1 MKKIIASLL
10 LVCMILGCFT
20 GCGGEDKDGKN
31 TTASGNP
38 STDNSPGEFV
48 DYVAQT
54 KLDLN
59 SSTAKQEVTV
69 RSYIDGDTTHFEVP
83 SNISSNGVLK
93 ARYVCVNTPESTGKI
108 EEWGKKA
115 SNFTK
120 EKLKNADSI
129 YIESNDGNWNADSTG
144 GRYLVWVWYQPKG
157 ESDYRCLNLEL
168 IQNGLSISCG
178 TVADRY
184 GDVATLAFQQAKNN
198 KLHVFSD
205 EDDPEFY
212 YGDAYEIDLKGLRT
226 NIDLYSGM
234 KVAFEGVV
242 TRNNNNSVYVES
254 YDAETD
260 MYYGMA
266 VYYGFQNGE
275 ILNILKVGNM
285 VRVVGS
291 VQYYET
297 GGTYQISDV
306 SFREFKP
313 EDPTNTIML
322 SSGHQA
328 SNRLTDPETFAKG
341 EVEVEKMLDL
351 SGEDVEI
358 QTYSYAELAMNTTI
372 SMENL
377 YVRSVYTT
385 GNGGDSDGAMTLTC
399 DANGTT
405 IKVRTIVLY
414 DENGDMITADAYL
427 NKTINVVG
435 LIDSFSG
442 EYQIKIFSAN
452 DIVIQ

>member
-1 MKKIIASLL
+1 M
-10 LVCMILGCFT
+10 
-20 GCGGEDKDGKN
+20 
-31 TTASGNP
+31 
-38 STDNSPGEFV
+38 
-48 DYVAQT
+48 
-54 KLDLN
+54 
-59 SSTAKQEVTV
+59 
-69 RSYIDGDTTHFEVP
+69 
-83 SNISSNGVLK
+83 
-93 ARYVCVNTPESTGKI
+93 
-108 EEWGKKA
+108 
-115 SNFTK
+115 
-120 EKLKNADSI
+120 
-129 YIESNDGNWNADSTG
+129 
-144 GRYLVWVWYQPKG
+144 WVWYQPKG

-184 GDVATLAFQQAKNN
+184 GDVATLAFQQAKSN

-427 NKTINVVG
+427 NKTINIVG